1 MKKWLHFLWILRR
14 FPEQPSWRALLD
26 DFFSILRDLVHWF
39 ALQRSHEGVKHLQ
52 LMGLWVH
59 LSMVHFW
66 KYLTFVKRI
75 YFFITISGVANS
87 TKSDIGFSNEFGCPH
102 EYLWCHDTP
111 RIYLSQIIIGMIFLS
126 IGYPFVM
133 VVSTTLY
140 SKILGPNPQVN

>member
-1 MKKWLHFLWILRR
+1 MTSKHIWQIDSSMRSLFNVNFYFHASCIKGAVSRSQRHGSEPCQTSKMER
-14 FPEQPSWRALLD
+14 FAK
-26 DFFSILRDLVHWF
+26 I
-39 ALQRSHEGVKHLQ
+39 VKEFQ
-52 LMGLWVH
+52 
-59 LSMVHFW
+59 VHFW

-87 TKSDIGFSNEFGCPH
+87 TKSEIGFSNEFGCPH